1 MLQVNPM
8 SESSA
13 NPTVRPLK
21 PLPKVTKL
29 ALLSCGLG
37 NINQGVEVSTAR
49 LFDAI
54 KDSPELNVRLF
65 SGGSFPDATQIAN
78 LPRDLLL
85 NSILKLASLVN
96 KRRVWEFAYGIEQVT
111 Y

>member
-1 MLQVNPM
+1 M
-8 SESSA
+8 SESLA
-13 NPTVRPLK
+13 DPAIRPLV
-21 PLPKVTKL
+21 PLAKVTKL

-65 SGGSFPDATQIAN
+65 TGGPFPAATQIPN
-78 LPRDLLL
+78 LPRDFLL

-111 Y
+111 YAFGV